1 MRIMRGIVLM
11 GAALLMTVSSAWADG
26 RHHRSGANVGI
37 YVGPGFFW
45 GPPVYRPYYP
55 RPYYYPG
62 PYYETAPIIV
72 RPVPPPVYIEQGNI
86 QENLSTIST
95 QEATNYWYYC
105 RESKGYYPYVKDCKG
120 EWQKVLPTPE
130 K

>member
-1 MRIMRGIVLM
+1 MMKISKWILLV
-11 GAALLMTVSSAWADG
+11 GATLLMAASGAWADW
-26 RHHRSGANVGI
+26 RHHPRGGGSVGV

-55 RPYYYPG
+55 RPYYYPD
-62 PYYETAPIIV
+62 PFYQPAPIII
-72 RPVPPPVYIEQGNI
+72 RPSPPPVYIEQSNVI
-86 QENLSTIST
+86 TEQV

-105 RESKGYYPYVKDCKG
+105 RDSKSYYPYVKDCKS

-130 K
+130 R

>member
-1 MRIMRGIVLM
+1 MMKTSRGILLLGV
-11 GAALLMTVSSAWADG
+11 ALLMAVSSAWADG
-26 RHHRSGANVGI
+26 RHHHGGSSVGI

-62 PYYETAPIIV
+62 PYYDVAPVIV
-72 RPVPPPVYIEQGNI
+72 QPAPPPVYIEQSSVI
-86 QENLSTIST
+86 TEQT

-105 RESKGYYPYVKDCKG
+105 RESKTYYPYVKECRG